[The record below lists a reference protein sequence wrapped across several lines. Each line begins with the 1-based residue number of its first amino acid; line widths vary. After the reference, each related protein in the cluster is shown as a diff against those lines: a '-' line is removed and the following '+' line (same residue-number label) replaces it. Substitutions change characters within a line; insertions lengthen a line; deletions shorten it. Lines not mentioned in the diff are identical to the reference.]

1 MITPPL
7 KLPKQMELPVALAEI
22 LADAAIAYL
31 EDRRRAFRADRR
43 PRQGATLRPGKDT
56 LLWNALVAEVDV
68 NRLVGIGVHQFA
80 VNNLEFDD
88 VDGRAASPAAGF
100 EKLQTLRMI
109 GRTSPVSRSWSR
121 NEVIQAPLCLE
132 ERAK

>member
-56 LLWNALVAEVDV
+56 PLWNALVAEVRPHLRRHGTQV
-68 NRLVGIGVHQFA
+68 NLGRLLGLDRQTIHAYFIARTRMPDAERTLQLLTWLIA
-80 VNNLEFDD
+80 VRKGLPP
-88 VDGRAASPAAGF
+88 S
-100 EKLQTLRMI
+100 
-109 GRTSPVSRSWSR
+109 
-121 NEVIQAPLCLE
+121 
-132 ERAK
+132 

>member
-56 LLWNALVAEVDV
+56 PLWNALVAEVRPHLRRHGTQV
-68 NRLVGIGVHQFA
+68 NLGRLLGLDRQTIHAYFIARTRIPDAERTLQLLTWLIA
-80 VNNLEFDD
+80 VRKGLPP
-88 VDGRAASPAAGF
+88 S
-100 EKLQTLRMI
+100 
-109 GRTSPVSRSWSR
+109 
-121 NEVIQAPLCLE
+121 
-132 ERAK
+132 